1 MKRDKQLIRALLL
14 EIESREYG
22 HCFEPAPLAEHDLES
37 VKYHLHLLHQ
47 AGLVECELEHSWDGE
62 PVLIARSLTLP
73 GHDLLDNLRAAAQAE
88 VPAER
93 QLPLLTQLA
102 DAARESLRRIA

>member
-14 EIESREYG
+14 EIEGREYG
-22 HCFEPAPLAEHDLES
+22 HCYEPAPLAGHDLDS

-62 PVLIARSLTLP
+62 PMLIARSLTLP
-73 GHDLLDNLRAAAQAE
+73 GHDLLDSLRAAEQAE
-88 VPAER
+88 EPVT
-93 QLPLLTQLA
+93 PLLVQLA
-102 DAARESLRRIA
+102 EAARESLRRIA